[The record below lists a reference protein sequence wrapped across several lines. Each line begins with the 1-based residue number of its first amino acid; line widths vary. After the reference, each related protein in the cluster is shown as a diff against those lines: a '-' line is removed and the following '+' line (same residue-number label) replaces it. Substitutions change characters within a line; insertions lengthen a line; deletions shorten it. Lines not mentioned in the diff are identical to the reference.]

1 MVNFVDRT
9 VLITGASSGIGLALA
24 LEYQR
29 QGCKVIATSRHTEP
43 LQSYAN
49 ERFHVFKLDVTEQQ
63 SIDNIFQALQKE
75 NLFPDII
82 INNAG
87 FGLMGPAA
95 ELPDAEIK
103 AQFETNFFSLLRMIR
118 TFMPWM
124 FEKGKGMFINM
135 GSISGI
141 AAIPFSGIYSA
152 SKAAVHAVS
161 DSLRMELAPF
171 NIHVMLVQPGGIVSN
186 FGNVANKKTEQVL
199 SVNSK
204 YLKIEDKLRE
214 RGTISQ
220 VGATPTDVFAK
231 EVVKKSLRKN
241 PPSVIRT
248 GHRSFTLPFMKRW
261 LPTSWFDNIMKNHF
275 GLKYLTK
282 K

>member
-1 MVNFVDRT
+1 MGKT

-29 QGCKVIATSRHTEP
+29 QGCTVIATSRNTET
-43 LQSYAN
+43 LISYVN
-49 ERFHVFKLDVTEQQ
+49 EQFHIFTMDVTEQL
-63 SIDNIFQALQKE
+63 SIDTLLQILKKE

-87 FGLMGPAA
+87 YGLMGPAA

-103 AQFETNFFSLLRMIR
+103 EQFETNFFSLLRMIR
-118 TFMPWM
+118 TFTPWM
-124 FEKGKGMFINM
+124 CENGKGMFINM

-141 AAIPFSGIYSA
+141 AAIPFSGIYSS

-186 FGNVANKKTEQVL
+186 FGNVANIKTEQIL
-199 SVNSK
+199 SENSK

-220 VGATPTDVFAK
+220 VGATPAEIFAK
-231 EVVKKSLRKN
+231 KVVKKSLRKN
-241 PPSVIRT
+241 PPSLIRT

-261 LPTSWFDNIMKNHF
+261 LPIWWFDAIMKKHF
-275 GLKYLTK
+275 GLKNLTK